1 MKYLFK
7 TILIFVAFLTLYG
20 CAKQGMPTG
29 GPKDTEPPR
38 ILSASPANSTL
49 NFNGDEFYIAFDEYV
64 VLKDVENN
72 ILVSPPLKNKPEY
85 RTKGKGVQVRLK
97 DTLLENTTYLFQ
109 FKNAIADFNEGN
121 LLPSLNY
128 VFSTG
133 SYIDSMTIGGRV
145 TEALTHEPLEDAVSV
160 WLMSLSDGEIF
171 MTTWGDS
178 TASAPTIA
186 YTTRCDKDGTFR
198 FNHIRP
204 GTYNIFAIK
213 DENKNQQ
220 LDPGEGVA
228 FLPQHVE
235 AKNSKDSVVVGNTL
249 HSAADIDTVQLF
261 LFTPKNDKQ
270 RITSSNFV
278 AAGKIRITSMLP
290 MTDPTILSGDEEV
303 TWHLNKSRDTLTLWT
318 FRQKCDSIQLIVSDP
333 SGIQDTMRLRWRPKK
348 AGLNQL
354 PQNNIR
360 LNYSKLPFFDTLAI
374 LFSTPLAALQSGD
387 SIVTIMRLKDSSVT
401 ICSALLYYDFL
412 KAAIPYIFILGE
424 KYAVSIAKG
433 RLKDLYNQD
442 IDSLRAV
449 VEVSRADDYGNLKMQ
464 LVDSGNSVESPLTV
478 QLLDEKGKVLSER
491 SAVVNDYVEFKNLKP
506 AKYRIRAIVDDNGNG
521 KWDTGDFA
529 HRLQPERVLYFPK
542 ILDIRA
548 NWDFDEKFEVGR

>member
-1 MKYLFK
+1 MKSLFT
-7 TILIFVAFLTLYG
+7 TILISIAFLTLYG

-133 SYIDSMTIGGRV
+133 SYIDSMTVSGRV

-235 AKNSKDSVVVGNTL
+235 AKNSKDSVVVGNKL
-249 HSAADIDTVQLF
+249 LSAADIDTVQLF

-278 AAGKIRITSMLP
+278 AAGKMRITSMLP

-412 KAAIPYIFILGE
+412 KAAIPYNFIQGE

>member
-1 MKYLFK
+1 MKSFFT
-7 TILIFVAFLTLYG
+7 TILFFIAFLTLYG

-38 ILSASPANSTL
+38 ILSASPANGTL
-49 NFNGDEFYIAFDEYV
+49 NFNDNEFYVAFDEYV

-72 ILVSPPLKNKPEY
+72 IIVSPPFKNKPEY

-97 DTLLENTTYLFQ
+97 DSLLENTTYLFQ

-121 LLPSLNY
+121 LLPSFDY

-133 SYIDSMTIGGRV
+133 NYIDSMTIGGRV
-145 TEALTHEPLEDAVSV
+145 VDALTHGPLEDAISV
-160 WLMSLSDGEIF
+160 WLMSLSDGERF

-204 GTYNIFAIK
+204 DTYNIFAIK

-228 FLPQHVE
+228 FLQEHVE
-235 AKNSKDSVVVGNTL
+235 AKNIKDSVVVGNSL
-249 HSAADIDTVQLF
+249 HSVADIDTVQLY
-261 LFTPKNDKQ
+261 LFSPKNDKQ
-270 RITSSNFV
+270 RITGSNFI

-290 MTDPTILSGDEEV
+290 MTNPTILSGDEET
-303 TWHLNKSRDTLTLWT
+303 TWNLNDNRDTLTIWT
-318 FRQKCDSIQLIVSDP
+318 FRQKCDSIQLIVSDS

-348 AGLNQL
+348 VGLNQL
-354 PQNNIR
+354 PQNNSR

-374 LFSTPLAALQSGD
+374 LFSTPLAAMQSGD
-387 SIVTIMRLKDSSVT
+387 SIVSIMRLKDSSVT
-401 ICSALLYYDFL
+401 ICSALLYYDLL
-412 KAAIPYIFILGE
+412 KAAIPYSFIQGE
-424 KYAVSIAKG
+424 KYAVYISKG
-433 RLKDLYNQD
+433 KLKDIYNQD
-442 IDSLRAV
+442 IDSLKAV
-449 VEVSRADDYGNLKMQ
+449 VEVTRAEDYGNLKMQ
-464 LVDSGNSVESPLTV
+464 LVDSSKSVNSPLTV

-491 SAVVNDYVEFKNLKP
+491 AAAVNDYVEFKNLKP
-506 AKYRIRAIVDDNGNG
+506 AKYKIRAIVDNNGNG

-529 HRLQPERVLYFPK
+529 QQQQPEQVLYFHK
-542 ILDIRA
+542 TLDIRA

>member
-1 MKYLFK
+1 MKSLFT
-7 TILIFVAFLTLYG
+7 TILISIAFLTLYG

-133 SYIDSMTIGGRV
+133 SYIDSMTVGGRV

-178 TASAPTIA
+178 TAPAPTIA

-204 GTYNIFAIK
+204 GKYNIFAIK

-235 AKNSKDSVVVGNTL
+235 AKNSKDSVVVGNKL
-249 HSAADIDTVQLF
+249 LSAADIDTVQLF

-303 TWHLNKSRDTLTLWT
+303 TWYLNKSRDTLTLWT

-401 ICSALLYYDFL
+401 FCSALLYYDFL
-412 KAAIPYIFILGE
+412 KAAIPYNFIQGE

>member
-1 MKYLFK
+1 MKSLFT
-7 TILIFVAFLTLYG
+7 TILISIAFLTLYG

-49 NFNGDEFYIAFDEYV
+49 NVNGDEFYIAFDEYV

-133 SYIDSMTIGGRV
+133 SYIDSMTVGGRV

-235 AKNSKDSVVVGNTL
+235 AKNSKDSVVVGNKL
-249 HSAADIDTVQLF
+249 LSAADIDTVQLF
-261 LFTPKNDKQ
+261 LFSPKNDKQ

-412 KAAIPYIFILGE
+412 KAAIPYNFIQGE

-491 SAVVNDYVEFKNLKP
+491 STVVNDYVEFKNLKP

>member
-1 MKYLFK
+1 MKSLFT
-7 TILIFVAFLTLYG
+7 TILISIAFLTLYG

-133 SYIDSMTIGGRV
+133 SYIDSMTVGGRV

-401 ICSALLYYDFL
+401 FCSALLYYDFL
-412 KAAIPYIFILGE
+412 KAAIPYNFIQGE

>member
-1 MKYLFK
+1 MKSLFT
-7 TILIFVAFLTLYG
+7 TILISIAFLTLYG

-133 SYIDSMTIGGRV
+133 SYIDSMTVGGRV

-235 AKNSKDSVVVGNTL
+235 AKNSKDSVVVGNKL
-249 HSAADIDTVQLF
+249 LSAADIDTVQLF
-261 LFTPKNDKQ
+261 LFSPKNDKQ

-412 KAAIPYIFILGE
+412 KAAIPYNFIQGE

-491 SAVVNDYVEFKNLKP
+491 STVVNDYVEFKNLKP

>member
-1 MKYLFK
+1 MKSLFT
-7 TILIFVAFLTLYG
+7 TILISIAFLTLYG

-133 SYIDSMTIGGRV
+133 SYIDSMTVGGRV

-235 AKNSKDSVVVGNTL
+235 AKNSKDSVVVGNKL
-249 HSAADIDTVQLF
+249 LSAADIDTVQLF
-261 LFTPKNDKQ
+261 LFSPKNDKQ

-412 KAAIPYIFILGE
+412 KAAIPYNFIQGE

>member
-1 MKYLFK
+1 MKSLFT
-7 TILIFVAFLTLYG
+7 TILISIAFLTLYG
-20 CAKQGMPTG
+20 CAKQGMPSG

-133 SYIDSMTIGGRV
+133 SYIDSMTVGGRV

-235 AKNSKDSVVVGNTL
+235 AKNSKDSVVVGNKL
-249 HSAADIDTVQLF
+249 LSAADIDTVQLF

-412 KAAIPYIFILGE
+412 KAAIPYNFIQGE

>member
-1 MKYLFK
+1 
-7 TILIFVAFLTLYG
+7 
-20 CAKQGMPTG
+20 MPTG

-133 SYIDSMTIGGRV
+133 SYIDSMTVGGRV

-290 MTDPTILSGDEEV
+290 ITDPTILSGDEEV

-412 KAAIPYIFILGE
+412 KAAIPYNFIQGE

>member
-1 MKYLFK
+1 MKSLFT
-7 TILIFVAFLTLYG
+7 TILISIAFLTLYG

-133 SYIDSMTIGGRV
+133 SYIDSMTVGGRV

-178 TASAPTIA
+178 IASAPTIA

-412 KAAIPYIFILGE
+412 KAAIPYNFIQGE

-433 RLKDLYNQD
+433 RLKDIYNQD
-442 IDSLRAV
+442 IDSLKAV

-464 LVDSGNSVESPLTV
+464 LVDSGNSVKSPLTV

-521 KWDTGDFA
+521 KWDTGDFSLF
-529 HRLQPERVLYFPK
+529 LQPERALYFPK

>member
-1 MKYLFK
+1 MKSLFT
-7 TILIFVAFLTLYG
+7 TILISIAFLTLYG

-133 SYIDSMTIGGRV
+133 SYIDSMTVSGRV

-235 AKNSKDSVVVGNTL
+235 AKNSKDSVVVGNKL
-249 HSAADIDTVQLF
+249 LSAADIDTVQLF

-318 FRQKCDSIQLIVSDP
+318 FRQKCDSIQLIVSDL

-412 KAAIPYIFILGE
+412 KAAIPYNFIQGE

>member
-1 MKYLFK
+1 MKSLFT
-7 TILIFVAFLTLYG
+7 TILISIAFLTLYG

-133 SYIDSMTIGGRV
+133 SYIDSMTVGGRV

-249 HSAADIDTVQLF
+249 LSAADIDTVQLF

-412 KAAIPYIFILGE
+412 KAAIPYNFIQGE